1 MKKTGLQILSEI
13 REALD
18 TIHGKLAEVEI
29 QLAELEGFMDFE
41 DEPVADSEPVA
52 EPEPPAP
59 AAPEPEPVFVPET
72 EPLSEPE
79 PVYAPEPESV
89 PEPAPVPEP
98 VPVPEAEPVFAPEP
112 EPVAFEPEMVELEP
126 APVVDIPTEAEPVRE
141 EAPKPRPAVIDVMA
155 RDRAWKTDIP
165 GSPVRNII
173 SGISLNDRILF
184 INTLFKGDA
193 GAFQSTIALFNTY
206 ETLSQAEAFIEAN
219 YPGWNLDSEVV
230 YRFMMAVR
238 RKLSK

>member
-18 TIHGKLAEVEI
+18 VIHGKLAEVEI

-41 DEPVADSEPVA
+41 SETEPVSAP
-52 EPEPPAP
+52 EPEPLPEQEPVSVPAP
-59 AAPEPEPVFVPET
+59 EPEPVFAPEPEPLPEPEPVIAPEPEPEPVFVPE
-72 EPLSEPE
+72 
-79 PVYAPEPESV
+79 
-89 PEPAPVPEP
+89 PEP
-98 VPVPEAEPVFAPEP
+98 VP
-112 EPVAFEPEMVELEP
+112 FEPELVELES
-126 APVVDIPTEAEPVRE
+126 APVVDVPTEAEPVRE
-141 EAPKPRPAVIDVMA
+141 ESFKPRPAVIDVMA
-155 RDRAWKTDIP
+155 AKCAWKTDIP

-193 GAFQSTIALFNTY
+193 GAFQSAIALFNSY
-206 ETLSQAEAFIEAN
+206 ESLSQAEAFIQDN

>member
-18 TIHGKLAEVEI
+18 AIHGKLAEVEI

-41 DEPVADSEPVA
+41 DEPEPVVES
-52 EPEPPAP
+52 EPEPVFAP
-59 AAPEPEPVFVPET
+59 EPLPEPEPEPVIAPEPEPVFVPE
-72 EPLSEPE
+72 PE
-79 PVYAPEPESV
+79 PFV
-89 PEPAPVPEP
+89 
-98 VPVPEAEPVFAPEP
+98 APEP
-112 EPVAFEPEMVELEP
+112 EPVPFEPELVELESAPIVDLP
-126 APVVDIPTEAEPVRE
+126 AEAEPVRE
-141 EAPKPRPAVIDVMA
+141 EPVKPRPAVIDVMA
-155 RDRAWKTDIP
+155 AKCAWKTDIP

-193 GAFQSTIALFNTY
+193 GAFQSTISLFNSF
-206 ETLSQAEAFIEAN
+206 ESLSQAETFIQDN
-219 YPGWNLDSEVV
+219 YPSWNLDSEVV

>member
-18 TIHGKLAEVEI
+18 VIHGKLAEVEI

-41 DEPVADSEPVA
+41 S
-52 EPEPPAP
+52 EPEPVSAPEPEPLPEQEPVPAP
-59 AAPEPEPVFVPET
+59 EPEPVFAPEPEPLPEPEPVVAPEPVIAPEPEPEPVFVPE
-72 EPLSEPE
+72 
-79 PVYAPEPESV
+79 
-89 PEPAPVPEP
+89 PEP
-98 VPVPEAEPVFAPEP
+98 VP
-112 EPVAFEPEMVELEP
+112 FEPELVELES
-126 APVVDIPTEAEPVRE
+126 APVVDVPTEAEPVRE
-141 EAPKPRPAVIDVMA
+141 ESFKPRPAVIDVMA
-155 RDRAWKTDIP
+155 AKCAWKTDIP

-193 GAFQSTIALFNTY
+193 GAFQSAIALFNSY
-206 ETLSQAEAFIEAN
+206 ESLSQAEAFIQDN

>member
-18 TIHGKLAEVEI
+18 IIHGKLAEVEI

-41 DEPVADSEPVA
+41 DEPEPVVESEPIVES
-52 EPEPPAP
+52 EPEPVFAP
-59 AAPEPEPVFVPET
+59 EPLLEPEPEPVIAPEPEP
-72 EPLSEPE
+72 EP
-79 PVYAPEPESV
+79 
-89 PEPAPVPEP
+89 
-98 VPVPEAEPVFAPEP
+98 EPVFAPEP
-112 EPVAFEPEMVELEP
+112 EPVFAPEPAVAPEPEPVPFEPELVELESAPIVDMP
-126 APVVDIPTEAEPVRE
+126 AEAEPVRE
-141 EAPKPRPAVIDVMA
+141 ETVKPRPAVIDVMA
-155 RDRAWKTDIP
+155 AKCAWKTDIP

-193 GAFQSTIALFNTY
+193 GAFQSTIALFNSF
-206 ETLSQAEAFIEAN
+206 ESLSQAETFIHDN

>member
-1 MKKTGLQILSEI
+1 MEKTGLQILSEI
-13 REALD
+13 RDALD
-18 TIHGKLAEVEI
+18 VIHGKLAEVEI

-41 DEPVADSEPVA
+41 SEPAPVA
-52 EPEPPAP
+52 EPEPPQPVAP
-59 AAPEPEPVFVPET
+59 EPAPEPVVEPEPIVALEPEPVVAPEPAPVFAPEPVVAPEPEPVP
-72 EPLSEPE
+72 
-79 PVYAPEPESV
+79 
-89 PEPAPVPEP
+89 
-98 VPVPEAEPVFAPEP
+98 
-112 EPVAFEPEMVELEP
+112 FEPELVELEN
-126 APVVDIPTEAEPVRE
+126 APVVDIPAEAEPARE
-141 EAPKPRPAVIDVMA
+141 ESFQPRPAVIDVMA
-155 RDRAWKTDIP
+155 AKCAWKTDIP

-193 GAFQSTIALFNTY
+193 GAFQSTIALFNTF
-206 ETLSQAEAFIEAN
+206 ESLSQAETFIQEH

>member
-18 TIHGKLAEVEI
+18 AIHGKLAEVEI

-41 DEPVADSEPVA
+41 DEAAAESEPVA
-52 EPEPPAP
+52 EPEPEPVSKPEPVFAP
-59 AAPEPEPVFVPET
+59 EPEPIPEPEPVFV
-72 EPLSEPE
+72 
-79 PVYAPEPESV
+79 
-89 PEPAPVPEP
+89 
-98 VPVPEAEPVFAPEP
+98 PEP
-112 EPVAFEPEMVELEP
+112 EPVAFEPELVELEP
-126 APVVDIPTEAEPVRE
+126 APVVDLPAEAEPVRE
-141 EAPKPRPAVIDVMA
+141 EAFKPRPAVIDMMA
-155 RDRAWKTDIP
+155 RECAWKTDIP

-193 GAFQSTIALFNTY
+193 GAFQSAIALFNSY
-206 ETLSQAEAFIEAN
+206 ESLSQAEAFIQEN

>member
-1 MKKTGLQILSEI
+1 MKKTGFQILSEI

-18 TIHGKLAEVEI
+18 VIHGKLAEVEI

-41 DEPVADSEPVA
+41 S
-52 EPEPPAP
+52 EPEPVSAPEPEPLPKPELVPAP
-59 AAPEPEPVFVPET
+59 EPEPLPEPEPVVAPEPEPLPEPEPVIAPEPEPVFVPE
-72 EPLSEPE
+72 
-79 PVYAPEPESV
+79 
-89 PEPAPVPEP
+89 PEP
-98 VPVPEAEPVFAPEP
+98 VP
-112 EPVAFEPEMVELEP
+112 FEPELVELES
-126 APVVDIPTEAEPVRE
+126 APVVDVPTEAEPVRE
-141 EAPKPRPAVIDVMA
+141 ESFKPRPAVIDVMA
-155 RDRAWKTDIP
+155 AKCAWKTDIP

-193 GAFQSTIALFNTY
+193 GAFQSAIALFNSY
-206 ETLSQAEAFIEAN
+206 ESLSQAEAFIQDN